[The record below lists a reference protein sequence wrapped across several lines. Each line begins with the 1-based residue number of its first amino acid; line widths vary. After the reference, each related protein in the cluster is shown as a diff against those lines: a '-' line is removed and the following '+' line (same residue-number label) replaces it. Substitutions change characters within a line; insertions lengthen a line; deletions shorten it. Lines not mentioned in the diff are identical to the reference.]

1 MSSIVI
7 CCCMHLAVS
16 CSSMGEA
23 HGECPLLPLF
33 LHTHT
38 HTHICIHIQTHTHT
52 YSDSHMYMC
61 IYAHT
66 NTQLSISNLAAVVLH
81 KSCRNI
87 DMVLWAFVFPGTLEH
102 QPRWFDTFCSTCK
115 LHVVDVGLTVSYKT
129 KQLLWQQSNNVVH
142 SFKSPHLAQ
151 KPVHCQEWH
160 SSS

>member
-23 HGECPLLPLF
+23 HGEYPLLPLF
-33 LHTHT
+33 SHT
-38 HTHICIHIQTHTHT
+38 HTHICIHIQTHTHILK
-52 YSDSHMYMC
+52 DSHMYMC